1 MSDPVD
7 LLIKNAWVVATMDD
21 QRRELTGGWVA
32 ISDGYVVGVGAGTE
46 SAPAAHRSIDVS
58 GCLVTP

>member
-32 ISDGYVVGVGAGTE
+32 ISGGYVVGVGAGSE
-46 SAPAAHRSIDVS
+46 PAPAAHRTRAANASPS
-58 GCLVTP
+58 